1 MADYV
6 KSFATDKYAEV
17 CFYIENNNISAIGEK
32 MNGIDEN
39 AYMNGYNW
47 EAFFN
52 CYLAKKAPELLEGMN
67 TDPEAGMYVAYY
79 ELSDENTVKANRFEE
94 LIVSLVENERE
105 LYDFLRENGGE
116 IEWD

>member
-1 MADYV
+1 MSDYV
-6 KSFATDKYAEV
+6 KAFTTDKYAEV
-17 CFYIENNNISAIGEK
+17 CFYIEHDNILAIGGK
-32 MNGIDEN
+32 MNDINEM

-52 CYLAKKAPELLEGMN
+52 CYLAKRAPELLEGMC

-79 ELSDENTVKANRFEE
+79 DISEENTAKAERFAEM
-94 LIVSLVENERE
+94 IVSLVENENE

>member
-1 MADYV
+1 MSDYV
-6 KSFATDKYAEV
+6 KMFTVEKYAEV
-17 CFYIENNNISAIGEK
+17 CFYIEDEKILIIGEK
-32 MNGIDEN
+32 MNDIEEM

-52 CYLAKKAPELLEGMN
+52 CYLKKNAPELLEGMR

-79 ELSDENTVKANRFEE
+79 DISEENKVKAERFAKI
-94 LIVSLVENERE
+94 IVSLVENEEE
-105 LYDFLRENGGE
+105 LYDFLRENTGE